1 MIDFQG
7 QNGRNS
13 LNKTSIQFNLIK
25 RGNRLKTSRYEEAGV
40 NIDKANAL
48 VEAIKPIVTSTYKRG
63 VLTEIGGFSGLF
75 ALDTDQYKEP
85 VLVSSTD
92 GVGTK
97 IKIAIMANRHDTIG
111 IDLVAM
117 CVNDIVVCGAT
128 PLFFLD
134 YFSTGVLENDVAQAV
149 ISGIA
154 NGCKQ
159 AGCALIGGETAEMP
173 GLYRAGEYD
182 LAGFTVGVVERS
194 KIIDGSEIGVG
205 HVLIGIASSGI
216 HSNGYSLVRKIFF
229 EELGLGVA
237 DEIPGLDGVTV
248 AEELLRPTKIYVPIV
263 LHLLK
268 ASAPIKGIVHIT
280 GGGFFDNIP
289 RILPASCKAVVRK
302 GTWPIPPIFEF
313 LQEKGSISEEE
324 MFRTFNCGIGMI
336 LIVPEQDAKDV
347 LFQIQAM
354 NEDVFPIGYID
365 PRRDD
370 EPQVVL
376 EDI

>member
-1 MIDFQG
+1 MVEIADKG
-7 QNGRNS
+7 AGV
-13 LNKTSIQFNLIK
+13 
-25 RGNRLKTSRYEEAGV
+25 LKKSRYEEAGV

-48 VEAIKPIVTSTYKRG
+48 IEAIKPIVTSTFKRG

-75 ALDTDQYKEP
+75 ALDTEQYKEP
-85 VLVSSTD
+85 VLVASTD

-117 CVNDIVVCGAT
+117 CVNDIVVCGAS

-134 YFSTGVLENDVAQAV
+134 YFSTGQLENQVAEAV
-149 ISGIA
+149 IKGIA
-154 NGCKQ
+154 DGCKE

-173 GLYRAGEYD
+173 GLYQVGEYD
-182 LAGFTVGVVERS
+182 LAGFVVGVVERN

-205 HVLIGIASSGI
+205 NVLIGLASNGI

-229 EELGLGVA
+229 DELGLKIH
-237 DEIPGLDGVTV
+237 DEIPGFDGKTV
-248 AEELLRPTKIYVPIV
+248 ADELLVPTKIYVPVV

-268 ASAPIKGIVHIT
+268 AGSPIKGIVHIT

-289 RILPASCKAVVRK
+289 RILPSSCKAVIKK
-302 GTWPIPPIFEF
+302 GSWPMPPIFNF
-313 LQEKGSISEEE
+313 LQERGDISKEE

-336 LIVPEQDAKDV
+336 LVVPEQDAKDV

-354 NEDVFPIGYID
+354 DEKAFSIGYIA
-365 PRRDD
+365 PRKNE
-370 EPQVVL
+370 EPQVVI
-376 EDI
+376 ENI